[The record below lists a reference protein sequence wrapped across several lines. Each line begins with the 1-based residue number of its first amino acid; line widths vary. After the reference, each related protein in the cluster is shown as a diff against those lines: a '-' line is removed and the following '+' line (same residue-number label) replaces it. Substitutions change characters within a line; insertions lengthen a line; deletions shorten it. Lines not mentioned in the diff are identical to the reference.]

1 MIGTARINQPWGHL
15 QIGGV
20 VRTDQLNDGQGLDQ
34 TYVGYGGTVS
44 FDAHPFSGAPG
55 ALGKDD
61 LGGGVCGGTEMGGQ
75 CANSMGVVTNFGAPI
90 FVPGVGVVNPLN
102 STGSTAAIT
111 AAWNARDT
119 SQSLGNN
126 ALINGVN
133 VRKAYDALVSSQS
146 PHSYGGWIWY
156 QHWWT
161 ENLRSTLE
169 VSGIWNAMNTSI
181 AVNTNSTNNKML
193 SITHAN
199 LFWSPVAFIDFGAE
213 YGWGHRLTVSNFR
226 GDAYTLQGE
235 MRVRF

>member
-1 MIGTARINQPWGHL
+1 
-15 QIGGV
+15 
-20 VRTDQLNDGQGLDQ
+20 
-34 TYVGYGGTVS
+34 
-44 FDAHPFSGAPG
+44 
-55 ALGKDD
+55 
-61 LGGGVCGGTEMGGQ
+61 
-75 CANSMGVVTNFGAPI
+75 VVTDFGAPI